1 MPFRASSIM
10 VFKMNRTFSRYLVY
24 SVAVSQAFIPV
35 VLATER
41 LPQISNDFEIGNETS
56 SDMESK
62 EVERW
67 LASTSVTVSDTLKNK
82 SDVTDYARNYAHSY
96 SQSLGNQYLGEGI
109 RSLSPTARFRG
120 GVTLDDDF
128 KFKSVDAD
136 LLMPVYE
143 TTSSILFGQLGLRT
157 HDKSS
162 FDGRTFLN
170 TGIGYRHDVNS
181 WMLGVNAFVDSDIKH
196 NNIRGSLGTE
206 AFRDN
211 LSFAGNYYFP
221 LTDWK
226 ESKAHDLHDERPAY
240 GFDIRAKGFLPAYP
254 HLGTELTYEQYYGDK
269 VDILG
274 NGKLTSDPYAASADI
289 IYKPVPLLEIT
300 AGYKDANSA
309 GTETR
314 LGLNVNYVF
323 GQLLSEQLDAGKV
336 MLPDNRQNRTE
347 FVSRNYNIVMEYREQ
362 ESRITLSSRPV
373 SGPAETAV
381 ALTPSV
387 NSRYPIVSY
396 QWTGDVEVLAGIAD
410 TKTANTTLTLPALP
424 LDSTEGKSYGLYLTA
439 TDSRGVSA
447 TSERIPVMV
456 GINST
461 TFTSHIELINK
472 EASGKDGI
480 YQLPVSSTNDVV
492 IEWRFARVAD
502 GTNVYLKPESFK
514 YEGISQNVT
523 SESLGGSFIDGQWV
537 ERVKVSL
544 DTTKSV
550 TPQKNLTD
558 TKMIVGSKR
567 IIAQGPGE
575 SSPITVDVEFLH
587 RSGSPL
593 DNITR
598 LSVDYTPGTE
608 VLNGSTV
615 APVVGST
622 LSARAECGPQD
633 CSADYQYIWQ
643 ISADNANWTD
653 IPGITS
659 AQWQM
664 PAMLNGKSLQGHHVR
679 VQAQVTP

>member
-1 MPFRASSIM
+1 
-10 VFKMNRTFSRYLVY
+10 MNELVSRSLVY
-24 SVAVSQAFIPV
+24 SIAISQAFIPV
-35 VLATER
+35 VLATEK
-41 LPQISNDFEIGNETS
+41 LPQISNDFDVGNEKS
-56 SDMESK
+56 SDMVNK

-67 LASTSVTVSDTLKNK
+67 LASNSITVSNAIKNT
-82 SDVTDYARNYAHSY
+82 SDVTDYARSYAHSY
-96 SQSLGNQYLGEGI
+96 SQSLGNLYLSEGV
-109 RSLSPTARFRG
+109 RTLSPAARFRG
-120 GVTLDDDF
+120 GVTLDENF
-128 KFKSVDAD
+128 EFKSVDAD
-136 LLMPVYE
+136 LLIPIYE

-170 TGIGYRHDVNS
+170 TGVGYRHDVDS
-181 WMLGVNAFVDSDIKH
+181 WMLGINVFVDSDVKY
-196 NNIRGSLGTE
+196 NNIRGSLGAE
-206 AFRDN
+206 VFRDN

-226 ESKAHDLHDERPAY
+226 ESKAYELYDERPAY

-323 GQLLSEQLDAGKV
+323 GQRLSEQLDASKV
-336 MLPDNRQNRTE
+336 MLPDNGHNRTE

-373 SGPAETAV
+373 SGLAETAV
-381 ALTPSV
+381 TLTPSV

-424 LDSTEGKSYGLYLTA
+424 LDSIEGKLYGLYLTA

-456 GINST
+456 GINNS
-461 TFTSHIELINK
+461 TFTSYIELMNK
-472 EASGKDGI
+472 DASIKDDV
-480 YQLPVSSTNDVV
+480 YQVPVSTTNEVV
-492 IEWRFARVAD
+492 LEWRFARATD
-502 GTNVYLKPESFK
+502 GKQVYVKPESFK
-514 YEGISQNVT
+514 YESVSQNVT
-523 SESLGGSFIDGQWV
+523 SKSLGGSYIDGQWV

-550 TPQKNLTD
+550 TPQASQAEI
-558 TKMIVGSKR
+558 KMIAGRKR
-567 IIAQGPGE
+567 IVVQGPGE
-575 SSPITVDVEFLH
+575 AQPTIVDVEFLH
-587 RSGSPL
+587 KSNTSV
-593 DNITR
+593 DNISR

-622 LSARAECGPQD
+622 LSVKAECGPQD
-633 CSADYQYIWQ
+633 CSADYQYTWQ

-653 IPGITS
+653 IQGVTS
-659 AQWQM
+659 PQWLM
-664 PAMLNGKSLQGHHVR
+664 PATHNGKSLQGYHVR
-679 VQAQVTP
+679 VQAHANP